1 MNMLCTTFGT
11 SNQSK
16 WIVSRYLTNSICLY
30 FFSGPPVNQS
40 DIQRAMQEVYQQELS
55 RLQLAA
61 ALGRAG
67 QATSNGDPASA
78 PTAAPG
84 AASPKSAA
92 AAAGAEG
99 EGEKDSSTITATPS
113 DKESAEKESPPIPEH
128 LGNFWEFSREPV

>member
-1 MNMLCTTFGT
+1 
-11 SNQSK
+11 
-16 WIVSRYLTNSICLY
+16 
-30 FFSGPPVNQS
+30 
-40 DIQRAMQEVYQQELS
+40 MQEVYQQELS

-78 PTAAPG
+78 PTAAAPG

-92 AAAGAEG
+92 AAGGAEG

-113 DKESAEKESPPIPEH
+113 DKESAEKGSPPIPEH
-128 LGNFWEFSREPV
+128 LGIIFGSLLAENQCRVYQGICQVALMKSSPRC

>member
-1 MNMLCTTFGT
+1 
-11 SNQSK
+11 
-16 WIVSRYLTNSICLY
+16 
-30 FFSGPPVNQS
+30 
-40 DIQRAMQEVYQQELS
+40 MQEVYQQELS

-92 AAAGAEG
+92 TAGAEG

-113 DKESAEKESPPIPEH
+113 DKESAEKGSPPIPEH
-128 LGNFWEFSREPV
+128 LGNFWEFSREPIYRVYHIKYVKLPYWRVRQGVENWSIFYSGTAAVNNSPL